1 MLSPVRRLLL
11 ILPMLLLGQ
20 SLCCQGIPLYR
31 NGSGGGLFLDPD
43 YIWRYNLYE
52 HSRWGLGLVYSAD
65 SAQSWHAVAN
75 AGYGLHDKQL
85 KWGLG
90 AGRLICPRHNGR
102 LYLMATREYAAAGN
116 RHMQW
121 ASIYVLDGLA
131 SFMSLR
137 MSDQISAIAGYRWTG
152 RDYSFY
158 VVDMRLFRGGR
169 LFDNNGLL
177 YRKDGDTIAPENGVE
192 LRFGYTNGGFNA
204 DAIVG
209 RTWPAQKTIAQL
221 LVEYDHTFLLSP
233 FALRLYTQAGV
244 TPPNTPY
251 IYMFDLGGTFGAPL
265 YFRNTMLTIMPCEYT
280 ANAFTLG
287 SLRLAF
293 EKPLFQA
300 WNSVLVVGT
309 YPRPFV
315 GVTAAWG
322 MMWGQTDNG
331 TLTYEGLDLQAPNRA
346 VAEAVVGIDGL
357 LRWGYVDYGAA
368 LAVSL
373 LPDRSRTAILLT
385 AGLHFN

>member
-1 MLSPVRRLLL
+1 MLSPVRRLLF
-11 ILPMLLLGQ
+11 ILPLLFLGQ

-31 NGSGGGLFLDPD
+31 NGGGGGLFLDPD

-52 HSRWGLGLVYSAD
+52 HSRWGLGLAYSAD
-65 SAQSWHAVAN
+65 SEQSWHVVAN

-90 AGRLICPRHNGR
+90 ASIQVDARHDGM

-121 ASIYVLDGLA
+121 ASLNDIGGLS

-137 MSDQISAIAGYRWTG
+137 MSDQLSAIAGYRWYG
-152 RDYSFY
+152 RDHSFY
-158 VVDMRLFRGGR
+158 AVDLRIFRGGR
-169 LFDNNGLL
+169 LFDNDGLL
-177 YRKDGDTIAPENGVE
+177 YRKDGDVIEPENGLE
-192 LRFGYTNGGFNA
+192 LRFDYTHGGFAA
-204 DAIVG
+204 DAVVG

-221 LVEYDHTFLLSP
+221 LVEYNTAFDLSP
-233 FALRLYTQAGV
+233 FTFHIYAQAGV

-251 IYMFDLGGTFGAPL
+251 IYMFDLGGTLGAPL
-265 YFRNTMLTIMPCEYT
+265 WFRNSLLTVGPCEYT

-287 SLRLAF
+287 SLRLALA
-293 EKPLFQA
+293 EPLFQA
-300 WNSVLVVGT
+300 WNSVLVIGT

-315 GVTAAWG
+315 GLTGAWG
-322 MMWGQTDNG
+322 MMWGQADDG
-331 TLTYEGLDLQAPNRA
+331 TMTYEGLDLQAPSRA
-346 VAEAVVGIDGL
+346 VAEATVGINGL

-373 LPDRSRTAILLT
+373 LPDRTRTAILLT
-385 AGLHFN
+385 AELKL